1 MAIVVLA
8 LGQPMLW
15 LFGPAFV
22 AGYPLLFLL
31 VVGVV
36 ARSAVGPAES
46 LLTMTGNQNVCA
58 FVYALTLALNIALS
72 VVLIPILGLWGAAI
86 ATTASMAFEAAA
98 LSFTVWR
105 RLGIVMAIFVP
116 AGGPR

>member
-8 LGQPMLW
+8 LGEFMLM
-15 LFGPAFV
+15 LFGPDFD

-46 LLTMTGNQNVCA
+46 LLTMTGNENICA
-58 FVYALTLALNIALS
+58 FVYAMTLALNIALS
-72 VVLIPILGLWGAAI
+72 VLLIPAFGLWGAAI
-86 ATTASMAFEAAA
+86 ATTASMVFEAAA
-98 LSFTVWR
+98 LSFTVWK
-105 RLGIVMAIFVP
+105 RLGIVMAIFAP
-116 AGGPR
+116 AGSPR